1 MLHLNLLG
9 ISLQKLHNKM
19 KVFDMKIN
27 ASKTKVIAFAKKT
40 KNQNVII
47 ERKPNELLANKKHSE
62 INILITN

>member
-47 ERKPNELLANKKHSE
+47 ERKPNKLLAKRNSE